1 MANLLVFLFGLAIG
15 SFLNV
20 VIFRLEKEEEM
31 IFRPLHCLYCNHNL
45 QANDLIPI
53 LSFLLL
59 RGKCRYCRQKISW
72 QYPLVEMVTGL
83 AFLLIWNFSLPLA
96 QRLPLLGIACA
107 LIVIFVFDW
116 KHCLI
121 PGQALYPALAF
132 AIAYHYPHFE
142 MPYIWAGLGFA
153 FTLFIPYF
161 ISHEEWMGL
170 GDVELAG
177 FLGFWLGP
185 EKSFLCLL
193 LASFIGAIIGLSLV
207 VAKKK
212 SMKSSLP
219 FGPLLILG
227 GILAYG
233 WGDFFLNYL
242 F

>member
-1 MANLLVFLFGLAIG
+1 MMDLLVFLSGLAIG

-20 VIFRLEKEEEM
+20 VIFRLEKGEEI
-31 IFRPLHCLYCNHNL
+31 IFRPSHCPHCSHNL
-45 QANDLIPI
+45 QARDLIPVV
-53 LSFLLL
+53 SFLFLG
-59 RGKCRYCRQKISW
+59 GKCRYCRGKISW
-72 QYPLVEMVTGL
+72 QYPLVEAATGL
-83 AFLLIWNFSLPLA
+83 IFLLIWNLGIPPV
-96 QRLPLLGIACA
+96 QRLSLMGIACA
-107 LIVIFVFDW
+107 LIIIFIFDW
-116 KHCLI
+116 RHCLI
-121 PGQALYPALAF
+121 PDQILWPALIFSALYHCQDF
-132 AIAYHYPHFE
+132 QMIYV
-142 MPYIWAGLGFA
+142 WAGLGFA

-207 VAKKK
+207 IAKKK

-242 F
+242 I